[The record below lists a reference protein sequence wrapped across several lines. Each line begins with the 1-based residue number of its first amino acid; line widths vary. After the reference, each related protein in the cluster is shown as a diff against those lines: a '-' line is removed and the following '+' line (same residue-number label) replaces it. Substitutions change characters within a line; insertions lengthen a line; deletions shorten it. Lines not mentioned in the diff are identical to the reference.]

1 MSKKMIRV
9 LGLLLLSGV
18 GLGALIFGC
27 GSSPEQSTEGAHGG
41 EAQEPTKGPHGGR
54 LLAEGD
60 FATEVTIY
68 ESGVPPEFRVF
79 CFEKNVPIDPAQVS
93 LSIVLRR
100 FGGLVN
106 TIAFSKQQDY
116 LLGDQTIV
124 EPHSFDV
131 EVVAEHAGKTH
142 RWMYASYEGRTQL
155 SPEAITNA
163 GIVIETAGPATVR
176 TVLEANGR
184 VVPNE
189 DHLAQIIPRYPG
201 VVREVRKRLGDPV
214 AKDEVLAIVESNE
227 SLQPYEVKASIAG
240 TVIHKNVNPGA
251 YAREGESI
259 YTVADLRTV
268 WVDINVYRQ
277 DFARLKVGQ
286 PVTIDAGEG
295 VAKTQSRIAY
305 LSPFGAEDTQTML
318 ARAVVSNPAGDWRP
332 GLFVTGEI
340 TVDEVT
346 VPVAVRASAL
356 QTFRDWDVVFLN
368 DGELFEI
375 SPLELGRRDGAWV
388 EVVQGLRPGQR
399 YVAENSFLIKAD
411 IGKSGASHDH

>member
-9 LGLLLLSGV
+9 LGLLLLFGV
-18 GLGALIFGC
+18 GPGVLMFGC
-27 GSSPEQSTEGAHGG
+27 GNSPEQSTEGAHGS
-41 EAQEPTKGPHGGR
+41 ETQEPTKGPRGGR

-79 CFEKNVPIDPAQVS
+79 FFEKNVPIDPAQVK

-100 FGGLVN
+100 FGGRVD
-106 TIAFSKQQDY
+106 TIAFTNQKEY

-131 EVVAEHAGKTH
+131 EVVAERSGKTH
-142 RWMYASYEGRTQL
+142 RWTYSSYEGRTRL
-155 SPEAITNA
+155 STEAIANA
-163 GIVIETAGPATVR
+163 GIVIETAGPAPVR
-176 TVLEANGR
+176 TVLKANGR

-189 DHLAQIIPRYPG
+189 DHLVQVIPRYPG

-240 TVIHKNVNPGA
+240 TIILKNVNSGA

-259 YTVADLRTV
+259 YTVADLKTV
-268 WVDINVYRQ
+268 WVDLNVFRQ
-277 DFARLKVGQ
+277 DFVRLKTGL
-286 PVTIDAGEG
+286 PVVIDAGEG
-295 VAKTQSRIAY
+295 VPKAQSRIAY
-305 LSPFGAEDTQTML
+305 LSPFGAEDTQTL
-318 ARAVVSNPAGDWRP
+318 LVRAVVSNPSGDWRP

-340 TVDEVT
+340 TVDEIT

-368 DGELFEI
+368 DGELFEVA
-375 SPLELGRRDGAWV
+375 PLELGRRDGAWV

-411 IGKSGASHDH
+411 IGKSGATHDH